1 MDPPRPSQRPGVRP
15 PPLGL
20 TGQPSDVSWGLRD
33 VLIAIVAGYL
43 GAAVVAS
50 VCASLGGWTTAAETP
65 GWALFAAQIPLWAAM
80 VGVPVWATRTRGSGP
95 GPDLHLAFRWLD
107 VPLGVAAGL
116 VTQLGL
122 VRLLYW
128 PLGRWISSDRL
139 EAPARDLADRFGGAW
154 GAVLLV
160 VMVCIAAPVAEE
172 VLYRGLLLRSL
183 QRRVGT
189 TWAVVVS
196 SLVFGAMHLQFV
208 QFPGLALFGLVA
220 ALLVVRTGRLGTSIL
235 AHVAFNAV
243 TVVSLLQR

>member
-1 MDPPRPSQRPGVRP
+1 M
-15 PPLGL
+15 
-20 TGQPSDVSWGLRD
+20 RD

-50 VCASLGGWTTAAETP
+50 ACSAVGGWSTAAETP
-65 GWALFAAQIPLWAAM
+65 GWALFAAQVPLWAAM
-80 VGVPVWATRTRGSGP
+80 VGVPVWATSTRGSGP
-95 GPDLHLAFRWLD
+95 RADLHLAVRWVD
-107 VPLGVAAGL
+107 VPIGVAAGL

-128 PLGRWISSDRL
+128 PLGRWISEDRL
-139 EAPARDLADRFGGAW
+139 EAPARDLADRFGGVG

-160 VMVCIAAPVAEE
+160 VMVCVAAPVAEE

-183 QRRVGT
+183 ERRYGAV
-189 TWAVVVS
+189 WAVGLS
-196 SLVFGAMHLQFV
+196 SVVFGAMHLQLV

-220 ALLVVRTGRLGTSIL
+220 ATLVVRTGRLGTSII
-235 AHVAFNAV
+235 AHAAFNAV